1 MTVREKRREERRQ
14 ASGVVHI
21 RFSDPQPLEIEGHL
35 MDISS
40 SGFRMTHGFQS
51 LEAGQ
56 LVEFSHIE
64 ARGHARVMWNRIV
77 EQRVETGFLVIAG
90 KRPATAI

>member
-1 MTVREKRREERRQ
+1 MNIRVQEKRREDRRE
-14 ASGVVHI
+14 ATGVVHV
-21 RFSDPQPLEIEGHL
+21 RFSDPRTIEIEGEL

-40 SGFRMTHGFQS
+40 NGFRMSHGCVS

-64 ARGHARVMWNRIV
+64 AAGRARVMWNRIAND
-77 EQRVETGFLVIAG
+77 RVETGFLII
-90 KRPATAI
+90 K